1 MITKKTIGHLMTELD
16 ILESSLISFE
26 SGDKDFDEVVK
37 CVRTF
42 REEVKKL
49 MKN

>member
-26 SGDKDFDEVVK
+26 AGEKDFDEVKK
-37 CVRTF
+37 CVKTF
-42 REEVKKL
+42 REEAKKL
-49 MKN
+49 IRY